1 MTAPSLLCEQRLLDI
16 QVVVEQTQVSA
27 RTWRR
32 IIAAGRIG
40 VLRIEGSVRIP
51 EAELE
56 RYLSERFIPAVR
68 VRRHLDPGTVESLIN
83 NVVARRGR
91 PRLAGGGPAA

>member
-1 MTAPSLLCEQRLLDI
+1 LPAFSEQKLFDLCTI
-16 QVVVEQTQVSA
+16 VERTGVSA

-32 IIAAGRIG
+32 LISAGKIG

-56 RYLSERFIPAVR
+56 RFLAERFVPAR
-68 VRRHLDPGTVESLIN
+68 PLRRPLAPASIEQLIEKH
-83 NVVARRGR
+83 APRRRGR
-91 PRLAGGGPAA
+91 PRAEAAG